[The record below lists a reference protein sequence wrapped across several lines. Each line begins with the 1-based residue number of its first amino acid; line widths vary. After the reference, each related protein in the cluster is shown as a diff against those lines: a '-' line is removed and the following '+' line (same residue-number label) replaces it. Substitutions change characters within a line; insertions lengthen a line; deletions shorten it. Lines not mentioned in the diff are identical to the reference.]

1 VEPVIETAG
10 LSRRFNGNW
19 AVRQLSLSIERGCV
33 FGFLGPNGAGK
44 TTTVRLLN
52 GILEPSEGKA
62 TVLGMDPSTQGASI
76 RRQTGVLTEN
86 PSLYEALS
94 ARENLVFF
102 GEVYGVAREMLPERI
117 ETLLHRFGL
126 GDRADDKVGTYSR
139 GMKQRLAIARALLH
153 DPQILFL
160 DEPTSGLD
168 PAAARDVLDLVEEL
182 ADLQG
187 RTVFMCTH
195 NLVEAERLCDL
206 VAVIDKGTLR
216 AMGSP
221 ADLARRLWHTTQIE
235 IDLHGPPDDA
245 VRCAILNTRGVD
257 RVDLD
262 GSLAIVQVVDTE
274 VVPELVQAIVRAGGR
289 IYGVKSREHGLEDV
303 YFALERNSEA
313 NSEGAAHA

>member
-1 VEPVIETAG
+1 MEPVIETAG

-52 GILEPSEGKA
+52 GILEPTEGKA
-62 TVLGMDPSTQGASI
+62 TVLGMDPSTQGASV

-139 GMKQRLAIARALLH
+139 GAWRLPVPSCMIQKYCYWMNHILGWIKMRAPCLMMFYAKLQREDAR
-153 DPQILFL
+153 
-160 DEPTSGLD
+160 
-168 PAAARDVLDLVEEL
+168 
-182 ADLQG
+182 
-187 RTVFMCTH
+187 
-195 NLVEAERLCDL
+195 
-206 VAVIDKGTLR
+206 
-216 AMGSP
+216 
-221 ADLARRLWHTTQIE
+221 W
-235 IDLHGPPDDA
+235 
-245 VRCAILNTRGVD
+245 
-257 RVDLD
+257 
-262 GSLAIVQVVDTE
+262 
-274 VVPELVQAIVRAGGR
+274 
-289 IYGVKSREHGLEDV
+289 
-303 YFALERNSEA
+303 
-313 NSEGAAHA
+313 